1 MSWIRPELDAARST
15 VAVMPRIVA
24 VVGIANPKLVASRFA
39 LVARLPRDAVA
50 SELFDDTMF
59 DELVQPDPEPAE
71 RSLSAPVIVTLPPT
85 STVVSAPV
93 ILPEPTRQMP
103 PRLATGIV
111 TVTSVIVRQELGSSW
126 YIRLHAATVPPDES
140 P

>member
-1 MSWIRPELDAARST
+1 M
-15 VAVMPRIVA
+15 
-24 VVGIANPKLVASRFA
+24 
-39 LVARLPRDAVA
+39 
-50 SELFDDTMF
+50 
-59 DELVQPDPEPAE
+59 
-71 RSLSAPVIVTLPPT
+71 VTLPPT

-93 ILPEPTRQMP
+93 ILAEPTRQIP

-126 YIRLHAATVPPDES
+126 YIRLHAATVPPDER